1 VYWIKGAIAGTLIL
15 VAGHGSSSL
24 RRKNSGIKVTPRGP
38 TFNSPRIDLQ
48 MAFVFST
55 MRPWRVDFVVGEAGR
70 VWWSQ
75 VDEMNGEELPRVAA
89 VGSAARNM
97 GPEIRLWRREG
108 ENEGGWVRERDGAV
122 AKWVKDVRGR
132 MVNEFGPGRAIME

>member
-15 VAGHGSSSL
+15 VAGHGVSL

-55 MRPWRVDFVVGEAGR
+55 MRPWRVDFVAVRRGR

-97 GPEIRLWRREG
+97 GPVDQI
-108 ENEGGWVRERDGAV
+108 V
-122 AKWVKDVRGR
+122 AARGR
-132 MVNEFGPGRAIME
+132 E